1 MKNKSLEAQEDLTLS
16 IEYKKPN
23 RLWRII
29 LILFLLFLITIGINT
44 FLIYRRAKKYQEQF
58 LHGAKISQEDLRH
71 TIESFRQDSAHLLE
85 NQDQAIKQKTLLI
98 LGADQLAGRDNGAV
112 LTDTIILLQL
122 DLLNNQIKTIALPRD
137 IYHSAYQTRINA
149 LYYYGLEDNPDHP
162 LDFPTRAISE
172 LTGIDID
179 HTLLIEIDAL
189 EQLIDLV
196 GGVEINIEEGFTDPL
211 FPRKNV
217 DVSIET
223 DPAILYESIVF
234 EEGQEK
240 MDGNRAMQ
248 YMRSRNSGDDQGNDL
263 ARGHRQQLV
272 LEALLKQIANLDFLL
287 NEPEKVGQL
296 YRFYLD
302 HFAQSLSV
310 NEVGRIAVSWLIIH
324 NEDEQV
330 FAPKFISF
338 AIPVYPENTDG
349 LIYNPPLWQSQ
360 QQWIYQI
367 RDLEIFKKTLQD
379 FLANN
384 ELN

>member
-16 IEYKKPN
+16 IEYKKPS
-23 RLWRII
+23 RFWRVI
-29 LILFLLFLITIGINT
+29 LILFFLFLVITGINT
-44 FLIYRRAKKYQEQF
+44 FIVYRRAKKYQEQF
-58 LHGAKISQEDLRH
+58 LRGAEISQEDLLN

-85 NQDQAIKQKTLLI
+85 NQDQAIKKKTLLI
-98 LGADQLAGRDNGAV
+98 LGADQLAGRDDGAI
-112 LTDTIILLQL
+112 LTDTMILLQL
-122 DLLNNQIKTIALPRD
+122 DLQNNQIKTIALPRD

-149 LYYYGLEDNPDHP
+149 LYYYGLEDNPDEP
-162 LDFPTRAISE
+162 LDFPARAISE

-189 EQLIDLV
+189 EELIDLV
-196 GGVEINIEEGFTDPL
+196 GGVEITIEEGFTDPL

-263 ARGHRQQLV
+263 ARGHRQQVV
-272 LEALLKQIANLDFLL
+272 LQALLKQILNLDFLL
-287 NEPEKVGQL
+287 NEPEKFGQL
-296 YRFYLD
+296 YRFYLN

-310 NEVGRIAVSWLIIH
+310 NEVGRIATSWLIIH
-324 NEDEQV
+324 NEDEEIA
-330 FAPKFISF
+330 APKFISF
-338 AIPVYPENTDG
+338 AIPVYPENADG
-349 LIYNPPLWQSQ
+349 LIYNPPLWQTQ
-360 QQWIYQI
+360 RQWIYQI

>member
-71 TIESFRQDSAHLLE
+71 TIQAFSQDSANLLA
-85 NQDQAIKQKTLLI
+85 NQDQAIKKKTLLI
-98 LGADQLAGRDNGAV
+98 LGADQLAERDGGAL

-137 IYHSAYQTRINA
+137 LYHSAYQTRINA
-149 LYYYGLEDNPDHP
+149 LYYYGLENKPNDP
-162 LDFPTRAISE
+162 LDFPTQTLSE

-189 EQLIDLV
+189 EELIDLV
-196 GGVEINIEEGFTDPL
+196 GGVEISIEEGFTDPL
-211 FPRKNV
+211 FPRKDV

-263 ARGHRQQLV
+263 ARGKRQQIV
-272 LEALLKQIANLDFLL
+272 LEALLRQIFNLDFLL

-310 NEVGRIAVSWLIIH
+310 NEAGRIAVSWLIIH
-324 NEDEQV
+324 NEDEEI

-338 AIPVYPENTDG
+338 EIPVYPEDTDG

-360 QQWIYQI
+360 WQWIYQI
-367 RDLEIFKKTLQD
+367 RDLDIFKKTLQD

-384 ELN
+384 ELD

>member
-1 MKNKSLEAQEDLTLS
+1 MKNKPLEAKEDVTLS
-16 IEYKKPN
+16 IEYKKPH
-23 RLWRII
+23 RFWRII
-29 LILFLLFLITIGINT
+29 LILFLLFLIITGIST
-44 FLIYRRAKKYQEQF
+44 FIVYRRAKEYQEQF
-58 LHGAKISQEDLRH
+58 LRGAKISQEDLWH
-71 TIESFRQDSAHLLE
+71 TIEAFRQDAANLLA
-85 NQDQAIKQKTLLI
+85 NQDQAIKKKTLLI
-98 LGADQLAGRDNGAV
+98 LGVDQLAGRDSGAL

-137 IYHSAYQTRINA
+137 LYHSAYQTRINA
-149 LYYYGLEDNPDHP
+149 LYYYGLENNPNNP
-162 LDFPTRAISE
+162 LDFPTQALSE
-172 LTGIDID
+172 LTGIDIN

-223 DPAILYESIVF
+223 NPDILYESIVF
-234 EEGQEK
+234 EKGLEK

-263 ARGHRQQLV
+263 ARGQRQQLV
-272 LEALLKQIANLDFLL
+272 LEALLKQTINLDFLL
-287 NEPEKVGQL
+287 KEPEKVGKL
-296 YRFYLD
+296 YRFYLN
-302 HFAQSLSV
+302 HFAQSLTI
-310 NEVGRIAVSWLIIH
+310 NELGRIAISWLITH
-324 NEDEQV
+324 SEDQQI
-330 FAPKFISF
+330 FAPKFITF
-338 AIPVYPENTDG
+338 EIPVYPENTEG

-360 QQWIYQI
+360 WQWIYQI
-367 RDLEIFKKTLQD
+367 RDLNIFKQTLQE